1 MRPLKVK
8 EKTKQPKKQ
17 NKQKKMLKLDVWLK
31 STENKDKNLK
41 PKTKTTF
48 LLPAMNSGVK

>member
-17 NKQKKMLKLDVWLK
+17 NKKK
-31 STENKDKNLK
+31 NA
-41 PKTKTTF
+41 KT
-48 LLPAMNSGVK
+48 GCVVKKYRKQG

>member
-17 NKQKKMLKLDVWLK
+17 NKQKK
-31 STENKDKNLK
+31 NA
-41 PKTKTTF
+41 KT
-48 LLPAMNSGVK
+48 GCVVKKYRKQG